1 MTLSDLYL
9 ISPEIST
16 VILACLVL
24 LAGLAGSTKRY
35 LGLLVILGLFIPLIF
50 SLFLWSDLDTGKLTS
65 EGILAKTIVVD
76 HLSIFFKLII
86 IGSIFT
92 IVLISES
99 YLRQTKDLESEYFAL
114 ILFSG
119 SGMMLLGSCTELI
132 TLYVALELTALPLA
146 ALAAIIPVSKSAE
159 SGLKFLIISGVSSAL
174 LLYGMVLIY
183 GFTGT
188 TVFSEMGVSIAEIGF
203 SNGIP
208 FGSYLL
214 LLGVI
219 LMIAGFG
226 FKIAAFPFHMWAPDV
241 YEGAPTPITAF
252 LSVASKTAGFAVIL
266 RFFYLAFPITELSM
280 DWSSLFAVIAAL
292 SMTFG
297 NLLAIAQDNIK
308 RMLAY
313 STIAHSGY
321 IMVGIAA
328 VSSSMDNQ
336 VGIEGPTGILFYLA
350 GYAVTN
356 LAAFSV
362 VIAVSKGLDR
372 YKINDFK
379 GLARKSPLIAIVLI
393 LSMMSLTGVP
403 PTVGF
408 MAKIYVFYSAVNADL
423 VWLAIVGG
431 LNSVLSAYYYMRVVK
446 VMVLEEPTNDQP
458 VKPNLSLNLA
468 FTLTSCSILFF
479 GLYPAPIIE
488 IARQAASVLS

>member
-24 LAGLAGSTKRY
+24 LVGLAGSTKRY

-99 YLRQTKDLESEYFAL
+99 YLRQTKDLDSEYFAL

-188 TVFSEMGVSIAEIGF
+188 TVFSEMGASIAEIGF
-203 SNGIP
+203 SNGI
-208 FGSYLL
+208 S
-214 LLGVI
+214 
-219 LMIAGFG
+219 
-226 FKIAAFPFHMWAPDV
+226 
-241 YEGAPTPITAF
+241 
-252 LSVASKTAGFAVIL
+252 LSF
-266 RFFYLAFPITELSM
+266 
-280 DWSSLFAVIAAL
+280 
-292 SMTFG
+292 
-297 NLLAIAQDNIK
+297 
-308 RMLAY
+308 
-313 STIAHSGY
+313 
-321 IMVGIAA
+321 
-328 VSSSMDNQ
+328 
-336 VGIEGPTGILFYLA
+336 
-350 GYAVTN
+350 
-356 LAAFSV
+356 
-362 VIAVSKGLDR
+362 
-372 YKINDFK
+372 
-379 GLARKSPLIAIVLI
+379 
-393 LSMMSLTGVP
+393 
-403 PTVGF
+403 
-408 MAKIYVFYSAVNADL
+408 
-423 VWLAIVGG
+423 
-431 LNSVLSAYYYMRVVK
+431 
-446 VMVLEEPTNDQP
+446 
-458 VKPNLSLNLA
+458 
-468 FTLTSCSILFF
+468 
-479 GLYPAPIIE
+479 
-488 IARQAASVLS
+488 